1 MAFSKNFRTPA
12 QLTGVARAAFRAFC
26 EQYMVSDLLPLAT
39 VRDINFTYGDVAAA
53 LPAAAVYRA
62 YDSESDV
69 GEIPGTS
76 SKSGKLPPISQ
87 RHPVG
92 EYQQLK
98 LYGDTEGIGQAFEER
113 AIRSAQA
120 IAARVILAAYEA
132 VQSGSVTISENGLN
146 FAVNYGR
153 TAGLTAN
160 ASTVWSTTATADPIT
175 DLENL
180 RAVYKRPIGRVVVS
194 RQAMNYLQ
202 ANTNIIKLVLG
213 RGSDLVPRVSVA
225 DVQSVFSDY
234 DLGQLIVNEETVTN
248 KAGSVAP
255 VIAADKVLILPAGG
269 SVGSTK
275 VGIPVEAI
283 EEENGIPSAER
294 AGLFSG
300 ALARHDSGGFNVL
313 VSSIVLPVLD
323 NPDATATLDAY

>member
-12 QLTGVARAAFRAFC
+12 QLTGVARAAFRAFV
-26 EQYMVSDLLPLAT
+26 EQYQVSNLLPIEAYRGL
-39 VRDINFTYGDVAAA
+39 DFTYGDVAGA

-62 YDSESDV
+62 FDTESSV
-69 GEIPGTS
+69 GEIPAGS

-98 LYGDTEGIGQAFEER
+98 MYGDNDGIGEAFEQR

-120 IAARVILAAYEA
+120 IGARVILAAYQA
-132 VQSGSVTISENGLN
+132 LATGSVSIVENGMN
-146 FAVNYGR
+146 FSVNYGR

-160 ASTVWSTTATADPIT
+160 AATAWSTIATADPIT
-175 DLENL
+175 DLETL
-180 RAVYKRPIGRVVVS
+180 RAIYKRPIGRVVLS

-202 ANTNIIKLVLG
+202 TNTNIIKLVLG

-234 DLGQLIVNEETVTN
+234 DLGQIVVNEETVTDTS
-248 KAGSVAP
+248 GSVGA
-255 VIAADKVLILPAGG
+255 VVAADKVLILPAGG

-283 EEENGIPSAER
+283 EDDNGIASSER
-294 AGLFSG
+294 AGLFAG
-300 ALARHDSGGFNVL
+300 ALARHDSGGYNVL
-313 VSSIVLPVLD
+313 VSGIVLPVLD